1 MLSQASLLSRSRNR
15 SPAPSAMKSCPSQWQ
30 FSHAI
35 TDFVEDALL
44 TWSIAKKVPAST
56 VGNKSPQLS
65 EMQPLL
71 ASFRITSRL
80 ILNKKEIQNKKKSK
94 RLKAFSALI
103 LSIFTKKFTE
113 KLLLSPKQSRLS
125 LLEEEE
131 AEEQLE

>member
-1 MLSQASLLSRSRNR
+1 M
-15 SPAPSAMKSCPSQWQ
+15 
-30 FSHAI
+30 
-35 TDFVEDALL
+35 EDALL

-103 LSIFTKKFTE
+103 LSIFRKKFTE